1 MPSSSSFFLTARVR
15 FWDLCDLPRR
25 QTKGRYSPKPD
36 IAGLLSM
43 LAYEFSPRKQLKA
56 AILAPGKQ
64 REEKT

>member
-1 MPSSSSFFLTARVR
+1 
-15 FWDLCDLPRR
+15 
-25 QTKGRYSPKPD
+25 
-36 IAGLLSM
+36 M